1 MNLGQNCQTVS
12 FRWAL
17 VGQTCF
23 SILPYEWHDCRMSVV
38 LDFALNPCFFCRE
51 DFRDLEGLKPSDDAI
66 NARLTTPAVATM
78 LNTDN
83 IAFTR

>member
-1 MNLGQNCQTVS
+1 MESYCWSEQASHVQLKENYTSTVH
-12 FRWAL
+12 A
-17 VGQTCF
+17 
-23 SILPYEWHDCRMSVV
+23 SIVRIILKTMVV
-38 LDFALNPCFFCRE
+38 IVFLSFCRE
-51 DFRDLEGLKPSDDAI
+51 DFRDLEGLKPSEDVI

>member
-1 MNLGQNCQTVS
+1 MC
-12 FRWAL
+12 
-17 VGQTCF
+17 
-23 SILPYEWHDCRMSVV
+23 IYEWHNGKINDV
-38 LDFALNPCFFCRE
+38 LNYFNCYVDLNCFCRE
-51 DFRDLEGLKPSDDAI
+51 DFRDLEGLKPSDDVI

>member
-1 MNLGQNCQTVS
+1 MTNGRAISPPPQLGGGGLGACSHRKVLNNMNILKISDAQH
-12 FRWAL
+12 
-17 VGQTCF
+17 CF
-23 SILPYEWHDCRMSVV
+23 L
-38 LDFALNPCFFCRE
+38 AFCRE
-51 DFRDLEGLKPSDDAI
+51 DFRDLEGLKPSEDAV